1 MIAGF
6 ALKLFGWAAPGWAKP
21 LLDLAGAALVL
32 GGAWWWFAS
41 HYEQKGAAKAE
52 RRVERA
58 HTARVA
64 EARTDERAIVATG
77 AAIASRTA
85 RIHAASTEFVRTRI
99 EEINNAFHPA
109 TPNADPAADAAVFD
123 DGGVRA
129 SVNAVVDRA
138 NRAASGADAAE

>member
-6 ALKLFGWAAPGWAKP
+6 ALKLFGWAASGWAKP
-21 LLDLAGAALVL
+21 LLDLAAAALVL

-52 RRVERA
+52 RRVERQ
-58 HTARVA
+58 HTERIV
-64 EARTDERAIVATG
+64 EARTDERAIAATG
-77 AAIASRTA
+77 TAIASRAA
-85 RIHAASTEFVRTRI
+85 RIDAASTKFVRTRI
-99 EEINNAFHPA
+99 EEIQNAFHPA

-129 SVNAVVDRA
+129 SVNSVVGRA
-138 NRAASGADAAE
+138 NRAADRADAAD